1 MTANRLERL
10 YRSGPSVV
18 YLRVSTP
25 KQKKSNYKNQITA
38 IRKAIPKLRLTAPD
52 TTQRKEV
59 MSGKADIKKRI
70 GGQLGSAI
78 RQMKRDPD
86 MIMFVSEFDRIGR
99 ITEVFEMLQVQGLG
113 HRIYAASCGKSLT
126 EMMVNGDHHRIVVRT
141 QAKDISRQR
150 GTDRFLANGGI
161 LGNPDIGKISHKGTT
176 TQRNKAKDRFEFAL
190 SILKENVLKDRDRLP
205 AYQFLCD
212 ELNERGVRTGQ
223 GRMFTPS
230 SLSQLLKGK
239 KKLWDHAKD
248 SFHRPRRRIRK
259 LVKLAIQQTRYR
271 YIRKKQKATI
281 SPLALVKPIALYIQ
295 TIPRATRPPVG
306 LVHHKATYDQDGTGR
321 CRGPPKVL

>member
-25 KQKKSNYKNQITA
+25 KQKKSDYNNQITA
-38 IRKAIPKLRLTAPD
+38 IRKAIPKLRLTTPD

-59 MSGKADIKKRI
+59 MSGKADIEKRI

-99 ITEVFEMLQVQGLG
+99 VTAVFEMLQVQGLG
-113 HRIYAASCGKSLT
+113 HRIYATSCGKSLT
-126 EMMVNGDHHRIVVRT
+126 EMMADGDHHRIAERT
-141 QAKDISRQR
+141 QAKDIRRQQ

-161 LGNPDIGKISHKGTT
+161 LGNPDIVRISPKGTN
-176 TQRNKAKDRFEFAL
+176 TQKNKAKDRFEFAL
-190 SILKENVLKDRDRLP
+190 SILKENVIQNRGRQP

-223 GRMFTPS
+223 GRLFTPG
-230 SLSQLLKGK
+230 SLSQLVKGK

-248 SFHRPRRRIRK
+248 SFHRPRRHIRK

-281 SPLALVKPIALYIQ
+281 SPFALVKPIALYIQ
-295 TIPRATRPPVG
+295 TLARAPHPPVG
-306 LVHHKATYDQDGTGR
+306 LVRHKATYDHDGTGR
-321 CRGPPKVL
+321 CRGPPKAL